1 MADQPSMLESVA
13 GGLRHSPLLRL
24 AALGFLILF
33 LMIPIGWISDL
44 ISERMQRRG
53 EAVAEVSGKWGGAQ
67 RFVGPALLVPYE
79 HRWSEPDAKG
89 EPVQQR
95 ETRQLTILPSD
106 LRVQARIAGEERYR
120 GIFAVPVYRL
130 AVEMDGEFAM
140 PDLAELRIDP
150 ALVDWPR
157 AQLALG
163 VSDARAIQNRASVS
177 WNDTA
182 HDFLPGPGGF
192 PVESGIHAP
201 LAQPF
206 ATERPRFHF
215 TLDVNGSSGLYF
227 TPAGQQTTVSAESNW
242 PSPSFQGSWLPVDRS
257 ADAQGFRSTWTIPF
271 LGRNQAPAWTSESS
285 GMVEQLEKLAFGVDL
300 VTPVDAHRTSERSV
314 KYARLFVL
322 MTFGIVWLI
331 EVLTR
336 VRVHPIQYLLIGCA
350 LCTFYLLELSLA
362 EQIGFAPA
370 YALAATAVVGLIA
383 GYGVVVLRGWRRGAA
398 VAGTIAAVYGYL
410 YVLLT
415 NEDYAL
421 LLGSLGVFAALAAT
435 MLLTR
440 HVDWYA
446 QTRRVADAAAP
457 ALAPPSAP

>member
-1 MADQPSMLESVA
+1 MANHASMVESVA
-13 GGLRHSPLLRL
+13 NGLRHSPLLRL
-24 AALGFLILF
+24 CALGLLMLF
-33 LMIPIGWISDL
+33 LMIPIEWISDL
-44 ISERMQRRG
+44 IGERMVRRG
-53 EAVAEVSGKWGGAQ
+53 EAVAEVSAKWGGAQ
-67 RFVGPALLVPYE
+67 RFVGPALVVPYE

-89 EPVQQR
+89 KPVQKR
-95 ETRQLTILPSD
+95 EMRQLTILPSD
-106 LRVQARIAGEERYR
+106 LRMRARVEGEERYR
-120 GIFAVPVYRL
+120 GIFAVPVYRVG
-130 AVEMDGEFAM
+130 VEVDGEFAA

-150 ALVDWPR
+150 TLVDWPR

-163 VSDARAIQNRASVS
+163 VRDARAIQNRASVT
-177 WNDTA
+177 WNDVP
-182 HDFLPGPGGF
+182 HDFLPGPGAF

-206 ATERPRFHF
+206 AVPRPHFHF
-215 TLDVNGSSGLYF
+215 RLDAHGSGGLSF

-242 PSPSFQGSWLPVDRS
+242 LSPSFQGSWLPVERH
-257 ADAQGFRSTWTIPF
+257 ADAQGFRSTWTIPY

-285 GMVEQLEKLAFGVDL
+285 GMIDQLEKLAFGVDL

-331 EVLTR
+331 EVLTG

-362 EQIGFAPA
+362 EQIGFASA
-370 YALAATAVVGLIA
+370 YAIAATAVVGLIA
-383 GYGVVVLRGWRRGAA
+383 GYAVVVLRGWRRGAA

-435 MLLTR
+435 MALTR

-446 QTRRVADAAAP
+446 QTTRTTHTVAP
-457 ALAPPSAP
+457 TLAPPEAL